1 MQKVIIDKNKC
12 ESYKT
17 FYEIIYTELEGKL
30 IPDWEEYDNLHYNAD
45 LLDEFLWYAYD
56 DIGFEFVMI
65 NFDSDRLTN
74 LKTYDDYEWK
84 LIFEVLRSF
93 TEKYPK
99 NKLTIVNE

>member
-1 MQKVIIDKNKC
+1 
-12 ESYKT
+12 
-17 FYEIIYTELEGKL
+17 
-30 IPDWEEYDNLHYNAD
+30 
-45 LLDEFLWYAYD
+45 
-56 DIGFEFVMI
+56 MI
-65 NFDSDRLTN
+65 NFDIDRLTN